1 MKTTYRIFLSACTA
15 FCMTATGCSDLKE
28 ITDRVDDLDN
38 RVTILESKTASLNS
52 NIEALQIL
60 SGETFIQSVSKE
72 GDTYTITLSNN
83 ETLTISQGSTTAT
96 PVLSINE
103 EGFWTVDYQDGEGPQ
118 LLGGKQIP
126 ATGDDGVTPL
136 FGVDEN
142 NFWTVSYDGGE
153 SYRQV
158 LDESGNPVSAI
169 PESGTAGDSF
179 FSNVE
184 IDETAGLFILTLH
197 EGRTIELAIVPDFL
211 CGIEDGEGVQVFDA
225 GQTRTWTM
233 KFIGITEE
241 NCIVTAP
248 QGWTASIDGT
258 TLTVSAPETQEAETK
273 AVIADTRTDVSVLAF
288 KDNYSTVAKLKVQI
302 GAGTGV
308 IPAATVSANVSEDID
323 KVSFNVS
330 LTDATSYRYLLKGL
344 TDEAPSKESVVS
356 EGTESTELLLII
368 SGCVEYTQYILY
380 LVPMYGDIAGEVVT
394 CTARS
399 GERDWTSL
407 FEKYQAGF
415 DIVIGE
421 RIYNRTEWG
430 EGRLIS
436 TDTEF
441 KGASGDDPRVLF
453 IKPGVTLTYASS
465 GAANRLAFIGD
476 SPDDR
481 SARVILTQY
490 IRAKA
495 DAGTDGHLVFYNL
508 TFDSSEWT
516 NYVFTNNTAGATY
529 PYIAWVDCDMKTL
542 GEKNFSYIGGSSN
555 SGYGEV
561 RIQGCDWH
569 LSVSSAGTE
578 AILIH
583 PNKQAFDFDRIVF
596 INNIFYADEPT
607 VVRIFTGEKS
617 TLQQI
622 IFTNNTF
629 YNIGGNTNF
638 WIRSKSLGEMT
649 VKDNLFQYGG
659 ETDNNW
665 GFYKSGNLTQTNGN
679 IYDGHTGITG
689 EVRHNAYWFANASD
703 CDWQIF
709 FWGTSRADIS
719 SFTYFEEPAELSE
732 DPFTEGTADI
742 PSGTFIPAARYSGY
756 GAVR

>member
-28 ITDRVDDLDN
+28 ITDRVDDLEN

-368 SGCVEYTQYILY
+368 SGCAEYTQYILY

-516 NYVFTNNTAGATY
+516 NYVFTNNTAGGQPVSMENLRQVRAVADKFHKPVLFDSARFAENAYFIKTREEGYRVAVVVSAMGNTTDDLLALASDVASEADGREMDQLLATGEQQSVALLALALFLAFHTGRVRRFLSSL
-529 PYIAWVDCDMKTL
+529 IGSSRHEFQLVDQ
-542 GEKNFSYIGGSSN
+542 IGGGSLNLAEQVDRAVQCGSVGVSVLRDSHDSSLR
-555 SGYGEV
+555 SWGLPFLLAPLTLIILPLFK
-561 RIQGCDWH
+561 RLC
-569 LSVSSAGTE
+569 AG
-578 AILIH
+578 
-583 PNKQAFDFDRIVF
+583 
-596 INNIFYADEPT
+596 
-607 VVRIFTGEKS
+607 
-617 TLQQI
+617 
-622 IFTNNTF
+622 
-629 YNIGGNTNF
+629 
-638 WIRSKSLGEMT
+638 IRKFS
-649 VKDNLFQYGG
+649 
-659 ETDNNW
+659 
-665 GFYKSGNLTQTNGN
+665 
-679 IYDGHTGITG
+679 IYL
-689 EVRHNAYWFANASD
+689 EN
-703 CDWQIF
+703 
-709 FWGTSRADIS
+709 IS
-719 SFTYFEEPAELSE
+719 S
-732 DPFTEGTADI
+732 G
-742 PSGTFIPAARYSGY
+742 G
-756 GAVR
+756 